1 MDIDWRKRNIPI
13 HIRAI
18 LSLTL
23 LSAVYIVIIWPLRVT
38 ITSEYIYPKFVQHAE
53 ENGVPIINNQRR
65 LDIQPAGYD
74 TPRGFG
80 IPFGGYFWL
89 PLALF
94 ITVRN
99 KDAALGLTGYHIFL
113 CIGPPYLGILFIK
126 GYGWA
131 GTLLQVNEM
140 LFLGV
145 FMFALFFG
153 SKGVYDEWKSNQIL
167 N

>member
-1 MDIDWRKRNIPI
+1 MDIDWRKRNVPI

-53 ENGVPIINNQRR
+53 KNGVPIINNQRR
-65 LDIQPAGYD
+65 LNIQPAGYD

-113 CIGPPYLGILFIK
+113 CIGPPCLGILFIK

-153 SKGVYDEWKSNQIL
+153 IKGVYNEWKSNQIL

>member
-1 MDIDWRKRNIPI
+1 MDIDWRKRNVPI
-13 HIRAI
+13 HIRTI

-53 ENGVPIINNQRR
+53 KNGVPIINNQRR

-94 ITVRN
+94 ITARN

-113 CIGPPYLGILFIK
+113 CIGPPCLGILFIK

-153 SKGVYDEWKSNQIL
+153 IKGVYNEWKSNQIL

>member
-1 MDIDWRKRNIPI
+1 MDIDWRKRNVPI
-13 HIRAI
+13 HIRTI

-53 ENGVPIINNQRR
+53 KNGVPVINNQRR

-94 ITVRN
+94 ITARN

-113 CIGPPYLGILFIK
+113 CIGPPCLGILFIK

-153 SKGVYDEWKSNQIL
+153 IKGVYNEWKSNQIL

>member
-1 MDIDWRKRNIPI
+1 MDIDWRKRNVPI
-13 HIRAI
+13 HIRTI

-53 ENGVPIINNQRR
+53 KNGVPIINNQRR
-65 LDIQPAGYD
+65 LNIQPAGYD

-113 CIGPPYLGILFIK
+113 CIGPPCLGILFIK

-153 SKGVYDEWKSNQIL
+153 IKGVYNEWKSNQIL

>member
-1 MDIDWRKRNIPI
+1 MDIDWRKRNVPIPFQ
-13 HIRAI
+13 AF
-18 LSLTL
+18 LSLIL
-23 LSAVYIVIIWPLRVT
+23 LSVFYIIIIRPLRVT
-38 ITSEYIYPKFVQHAE
+38 ITSEFIYPKFLQHAE

-65 LDIQPAGYD
+65 LNIQPAGYD

-131 GTLLQVNEM
+131 GTLLQINEM

-153 SKGVYDEWKSNQIL
+153 SKGVYDKWKFNQIL

>member
-1 MDIDWRKRNIPI
+1 MDIDWRKRNVPI

-18 LSLTL
+18 ISLTL

-38 ITSEYIYPKFVQHAE
+38 ITSEYIYPKFLQHAE

-94 ITVRN
+94 LTARN

-113 CIGPPYLGILFIK
+113 CIGPPYL
-126 GYGWA
+126 
-131 GTLLQVNEM
+131 
-140 LFLGV
+140 
-145 FMFALFFG
+145 
-153 SKGVYDEWKSNQIL
+153 
-167 N
+167 